1 MSACPDCGALPL
13 STPTAGH
20 DLGEALKSLWGRADP
35 DLRLCP
41 RCGDWFIWSTG
52 AAPQLQKLTRLE
64 RPAALVMEE
73 LLSGTTRPHEV
84 IDQAM
89 ALVDA
94 PVFAAV
100 VDHLSDDGLAPVLE
114 RLVGLLTT
122 SGDVGTAVM
131 QRLEVAARSSRF
143 AGPLMTLLTAAP
155 ASKRTLRLLA
165 VCEGAPGPKPLPAD
179 ELADFWA
186 LGISLEAE
194 WVSDDEWRRAIRETR
209 AQEVSS
215 YSSMGTA
222 ETGWVRCTTERTPR
236 AECAVVPPGG
246 TAEHTEWGDLRDDRD
261 TTAVCW
267 QPFWNGQVAS
277 ALRHV
282 TGPAQ
287 RYLLAECARHLK
299 ALEHEVAEGTTQQKL
314 VGWLDEVTL
323 APEVLERELLAVK
336 ERSLVHLVRGVRAR
350 WLKPDCSAAV
360 DAVLLSAERGPRDFW
375 GHGDTRAE
383 AAVRMELLRF
393 IVRLVRH

>member
-1 MSACPDCGALPL
+1 MSACPDCSALPT
-13 STPTAGH
+13 STTTAGR

-35 DLRLCP
+35 DLRLCA

-52 AAPQLQKLTRLE
+52 AAPQLQKLTRLA
-64 RPAALVMEE
+64 RPAALVAEE

-114 RLVGLLTT
+114 RLVALLPTT
-122 SGDVGTAVM
+122 GDVGTAVM

-143 AGPLMTLLTAAP
+143 AGPLKTLLTAAP
-155 ASKRTLRLLA
+155 VSKRTLRLLT

-194 WVSDDEWRRAIRETR
+194 WVSDDEWRRAIGETR

-222 ETGWVRCTTERTPR
+222 ETGWVRVTSL
-236 AECAVVPPGG
+236 AASKDGGAVVPPGK
-246 TAEHTEWGDLRDDRD
+246 TAEHTDPTDMADDRD
-261 TTAVCW
+261 IIQVCW
-267 QPFWNGQVAS
+267 VWFWLGQVLA
-277 ALRHV
+277 ALKHV
-282 TGPAQ
+282 TPTQ
-287 RYLLAECARHLK
+287 RRYAFGECVRQLRELQRGWPPNADAWFSED
-299 ALEHEVAEGTTQQKL
+299 ALPTDA
-314 VGWLDEVTL
+314 
-323 APEVLERELLAVK
+323 LERELSAPDPTNKVK
-336 ERSLVHLVRGVRAR
+336 SRRAR
-350 WLKPDCSAAV
+350 LVSGLRRAWLKGDLSAAV
-360 DAVLLSAERGPRDFW
+360 DLVLIAAAGPERRWDRE
-375 GHGDTRAE
+375 GDLTRQGE
-383 AAVRMELLRF
+383 VRMELLRF
-393 IVRLVRH
+393 IVRLVRG

>member
-1 MSACPDCGALPL
+1 MTSTPSGSALDDASKCPACGALP
-13 STPTAGH
+13 
-20 DLGEALKSLWGRADP
+20 LKSLWGRADP

-41 RCGDWFIWSTG
+41 RCGDWFVFG
-52 AAPQLQKLTRLE
+52 NERLTHLE
-64 RPAALVMEE
+64 RPAALVAEE

-114 RLVGLLTT
+114 RLVALLPTT
-122 SGDVGTAVM
+122 GDVGTAVM

-143 AGPLMTLLTAAP
+143 AGQLKTLLAAAP
-155 ASKRTLRLLA
+155 VSKRTLRLLT
-165 VCEGAPGPKPLPAD
+165 VCEGVPGPKPLPAD

-222 ETGWVRCTTERTPR
+222 ETGWVRVTSL
-236 AECAVVPPGG
+236 AASKDGGAVVPPGK
-246 TAEHTEWGDLRDDRD
+246 TAEHTDPTDIADDRD
-261 TTAVCW
+261 IIQVCW
-267 QPFWNGQVAS
+267 AWFWLGQVLA
-277 ALRHV
+277 ALKHV
-282 TGPAQ
+282 TPTQ
-287 RYLLAECARHLK
+287 RRYVFGECVRQLRELQRGWPPNAADAWFSED
-299 ALEHEVAEGTTQQKL
+299 ALPTDA
-314 VGWLDEVTL
+314 
-323 APEVLERELLAVK
+323 LERELSAPDPTNKVK
-336 ERSLVHLVRGVRAR
+336 SRRAR
-350 WLKPDCSAAV
+350 LVSGLRRAWLKGDLSAAV
-360 DAVLLSAERGPRDFW
+360 DLVLIAAAGPERRWDRE
-375 GHGDTRAE
+375 GDLTRQGE
-383 AAVRMELLRF
+383 VRMELLRF
-393 IVRLVRH
+393 IVRLVRG